1 MPVITAATDVILI
14 VISLDIRPYEAC
26 KVLPSPNITEG
37 DIINSFFIQGG
48 MIPGNPTFPSS
59 FNSIVN
65 SSGLPYIL
73 LISCR
78 FFSTQL
84 VTKNGSFLMS
94 SGVTKYHIHFHV
106 PSCSS
111 LSLEVL
117 GSPSRPR
124 ELTSSWKLRIE
135 LRRPYLFMEME
146 VGFNNVH
153 VPVNNG

>member
-1 MPVITAATDVILI
+1 MGRGGSEEKVFCGQGEMPVITAATDVILI

-94 SGVTKYHIHFHV
+94 SGVTKYHIQLFQ
-106 PSCSS
+106 SI
-111 LSLEVL
+111 
-117 GSPSRPR
+117 SR
-124 ELTSSWKLRIE
+124 SAWVS
-135 LRRPYLFMEME
+135 F
-146 VGFNNVH
+146 
-153 VPVNNG
+153 